1 MYVLQFIATAKTG
14 RHELPNITDYGWT
27 IQNNIPMPIW
37 DSDTNINTIDILR
50 QSTLRRCGCKKSGC
64 ITNQCRC
71 FKQPNKCTVMC
82 TCQNCK
88 NIGSSNIEI
97 EDTCESDGEESE
109 AESVDTETDSVNST
123 DNEINDS
130 DVE

>member
-1 MYVLQFIATAKTG
+1 
-14 RHELPNITDYGWT
+14 
-27 IQNNIPMPIW
+27 
-37 DSDTNINTIDILR
+37 
-50 QSTLRRCGCKKSGC
+50 
-64 ITNQCRC
+64 
-71 FKQPNKCTVMC
+71 MC

-109 AESVDTETDSVNST
+109 AESVDTDTETESVNST